1 MKINKSLK
9 NWRTVSKL
17 SATFLLS
24 IILLS
29 SCKKED
35 SNVGGGLN
43 PNGLNV
49 FTTDTFTVKTYSEVV
64 DSVTTDETSINLL
77 GAYNDPEFGIVDCGI
92 ATQIRLSSENP
103 NFGTVSTVDSVV
115 LSFTFASIKYYGS
128 VKDMTFEVFEIT
140 DDLVRDDQDYY
151 AFSPINTTG
160 SNLILAGSETIL
172 PKPYTK
178 VTVGTDTLVP
188 QLRLNLDPAFGQSLI
203 DNSSQ
208 MSSNTTFTSYFKG
221 LYIKVTDP
229 SMLASEKGSV
239 LYFSLED
246 ALSKMVLYYTNDN
259 SVNKT
264 FTFNINSKCA
274 RFNKIDFD
282 RSGTDVQNVLDN
294 IDNGGEKFYMQSSGI
309 RAIVEIPYIKDFYKD
324 RKRIINK
331 AMLYVP
337 VQDFQPDVFDP
348 TTSLFIAK
356 VKETLKSDLT
366 LDYPKFNSFVS
377 YDENKK
383 EFRFLLTREIQG
395 ILNGER
401 ENTGFRI
408 YPGSFFGS
416 SIERIIFSGAN
427 SSLKHKTRLEIT
439 YTEY

>member
-1 MKINKSLK
+1 MRTNKSLK

-24 IILLS
+24 IIALS

-35 SNVGGGLN
+35 SSVGGNLN

-49 FTTDTFTVKTYSEVV
+49 FVTDTFTVNTYSEVV
-64 DSVTTDETSINLL
+64 DSITTDETSISLL

-92 ATQIRLSSENP
+92 VTQIRLSSENP
-103 NFGTVSTVDSVV
+103 NFGTVGSVDSVV
-115 LSFTFASIKYYGS
+115 LSFAFASIKYYGNIEEA
-128 VKDMTFEVFEIT
+128 TFEVFEIT
-140 DDLVRDDQDYY
+140 DDLIREDKDYY
-151 AFSPINTTG
+151 AFSPVNTNST
-160 SNLILAGSETIL
+160 NLVQVGTEVIL
-172 PKPYTK
+172 PKPYAK
-178 VTVGTDTLVP
+178 VVVGIDTLSP
-188 QLRLNLDPAFGQSLI
+188 QIRINLDPAFGQTLI
-203 DNSSQ
+203 DNASQ
-208 MSSNTTFTSYFKG
+208 MNSNDAFTSYFKG
-221 LYIKVTDP
+221 LYVKV
-229 SMLASEKGSV
+229 SNSSSLSSSEGAV

-246 ALSKMVLYYTNDN
+246 ALSKMVLYYTSDA

-282 RSGTDVQNVLDN
+282 RSGTDVESVLN
-294 IDNGGEKFYMQSSGI
+294 TPINGNEKFYMQSSSVRG
-309 RAIVEIPYIKDFYKD
+309 IVEIPHIKSFYKTG
-324 RKRIINK
+324 KKIINK
-331 AMLYVP
+331 AMLYIP

-348 TTSLFIAK
+348 TVSLFIAK
-356 VKETLKSDLT
+356 VKTHLISDLT
-366 LDYPKFNSFVS
+366 LDYPKFNSFVG
-377 YDENKK
+377 YDEDKK
-383 EFRFLLTREIQG
+383 EFRFLLTREIQS

-416 SIERIIFSGAN
+416 SIERIIFSGGN
-427 SSLKHKTRLEIT
+427 SSSKHKTRLEIT